1 MCRTELEGGKKALL
15 KQLYQ
20 CYVLAAKSHNIK
32 SLRPSFTY
40 AEFSSPLSSV
50 FYSVL
55 LLLEFPLLLSLL
67 RRYYSEWAE
76 TDPKDNI
83 PVFLSVVAVP
93 ITSRSHGKD
102 RKVKVKVMSIT
113 GRFLGPVSTCRFVV
127 SAGLPPER
135 P

>member
-1 MCRTELEGGKKALL
+1 MHVPPPSATHAPAAGLESRVKVPAGLPREG
-15 KQLYQ
+15 
-20 CYVLAAKSHNIK
+20 
-32 SLRPSFTY
+32 
-40 AEFSSPLSSV
+40 
-50 FYSVL
+50 
-55 LLLEFPLLLSLL
+55 
-67 RRYYSEWAE
+67 YSEWAE
-76 TDPKDNI
+76 KDPKNNI